1 MTLLLYDNI
10 TLAFKQCH
18 DGHLLVLELPNELC
32 LHSDGRDVHPV
43 PREGPQHLQL
53 RPFNVQ
59 DKQIHPELEVHHA
72 MKHIILFFES
82 LYTVFS

>member
-1 MTLLLYDNI
+1 MNLLLYDNI

-59 DKQIHPELEVHHA
+59 NKQVHPKIHKGTE
-72 MKHIILFFES
+72 
-82 LYTVFS
+82 